1 MESSGASMFVIRFD
15 LRVPDCS
22 SLSRS
27 DQYRE
32 ALAMTRFADEHGFA
46 AAVVSEHHATDDG
59 FMHSPL
65 PVAAAFLGAT
75 QTIGCMISALL
86 LTFYE
91 PLKLAEDIA
100 SLELMFPGR
109 LTVVAGLGY
118 RPEEFDMFGMD
129 RTKRARDFEARVTAL
144 LEGWKGDWFEY
155 DGQRARISP
164 APITRPNLMIGGSV
178 PASARRAARFQLPY
192 MPPINDTEL
201 VDIYL
206 AEAAKVG
213 YEQPVPVLST
223 GPGLVLITDDP
234 DALWARIGPNL
245 VADADAYASWQTGED
260 RSSWHVDQH
269 GVDALRASAAYAIV
283 TPDQCVELIRKHG
296 AATLHPLVAG
306 IDPEIGWESLQLAVD
321 KVLPQLPVVTP

>member
-1 MESSGASMFVIRFD
+1 MFVIRFD
-15 LRVPDCS
+15 LRVPACS
-22 SLSRS
+22 TLPRS

-32 ALAMTRFADEHGFA
+32 ALAMTRFADEHGFG

-75 QTIGCMISALL
+75 KNIGCMISALL
-86 LTFYE
+86 LPYYE
-91 PLKLAEDIA
+91 PLKLAEDMAAI
-100 SLELMFPGR
+100 ELMFPGR

-129 RTKRARDFEARVTAL
+129 RTKRARDFEERIAAL
-144 LEGWKGDWFEY
+144 LEGWKGGWFEY
-155 DGQRARISP
+155 KGQRARISP
-164 APITRPNLMIGGSV
+164 APPTQPNLMIGGSV
-178 PASARRAARFQLPY
+178 PASARRAARFHLPF

-213 YEQPVPVLST
+213 YENPIPVLST

-234 DALWARIGPNL
+234 DALWAKIGENL
-245 VADADAYASWQTGED
+245 LADSEAYASWQTGED
-260 RSSWHVDQH
+260 RSSWHVADR
-269 GVDALRASAAYAIV
+269 GVEALQASPAYAIV
-283 TPDQCVELIRKHG
+283 TPDECVELIRTHG
-296 AATLHPLVAG
+296 SAVLHPLVGG
-306 IDPEIGWESLQLAVD
+306 IDPAIGWGSLQLAVD
-321 KVLPQLPVVTP
+321 KVLPKLAPATV